1 MWIKLKVNEDLKTY
15 DQEVPVIL
23 NDLNDKETTIDSI
36 VRNVFWLMD
45 ADRKI
50 KPLKQLQGHMWRYAY
65 AKGIVRGQ

>member
-1 MWIKLKVNEDLKTY
+1 LKTY
-15 DQEVPVIL
+15 GQDVPVINVL
-23 NDLNDKETTIDSI
+23 NDLNNKETTIDSI

-65 AKGIVRGQ
+65 AKGIVKGQ